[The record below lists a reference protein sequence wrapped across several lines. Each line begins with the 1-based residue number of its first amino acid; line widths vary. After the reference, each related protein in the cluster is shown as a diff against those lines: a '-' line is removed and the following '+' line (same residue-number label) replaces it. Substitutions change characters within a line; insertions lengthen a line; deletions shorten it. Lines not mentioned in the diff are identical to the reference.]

1 MYCSASVSKSPGDAT
16 TFSMAASPVLVV
28 QDEKKRKLD
37 AYLDSVHSNI
47 GEQKLARDSESHN
60 PDQYFGMEV
69 AERLNTMSCRTKA
82 LAKVRIQ
89 EILYDIQFGA
99 EN

>member
-1 MYCSASVSKSPGDAT
+1 M
-16 TFSMAASPVLVV
+16 MV

-37 AYLDSVHSNI
+37 EYIDSVHSNI
-47 GEQKLARDSESHN
+47 GFISEQKFARETESHY

-69 AERLNTMSCRTKA
+69 AERLHTMSDKTKA
-82 LAKVRIQ
+82 LAKVKIQ
-89 EILYDIQFGA
+89 EILYDIQFGS